1 MIEENKIRWS
11 AVQTYLARELE
22 ESETRGRHT
31 NLTTGACTHKE
42 SKVILY
48 GREPGRELT
57 LETVPEVARA
67 PVATP
72 R

>member
-48 GREPGRELT
+48 GRELT